1 MTFFARFLEATE
13 RSQKL
18 KADRPIHRYSYLVDQ
33 ARAHE
38 EREKLEET
46 DKNSAAA
53 QSQPSFI
60 VRLQLFNP

>member
-1 MTFFARFLEATE
+1 MTFFARFLEAIE

-18 KADRPIHRYSYLVDQ
+18 NADRLIRRYSYLVDQ

-38 EREKLEET
+38 EREKLEEAN
-46 DKNSAAA
+46 KNSAAA

-60 VRLQLFNP
+60 AGLPLYNP